1 MGAIMKI
8 NILIFSAILIGLT
21 GCATSAVDPQQAKP
35 IPTDRI
41 LTNGTGESIINVTR
55 DNGWLVG
62 GGCFVEIIIDGK
74 PYARIDT
81 GEAISIKTN
90 PGRHILGIS
99 GDSQGKG
106 LCGAKIGQPMKE
118 TSTQITVGETQRF
131 RITGDTNTGL
141 DIRPSSI

>member
-1 MGAIMKI
+1 MKI

-21 GCATSAVDPQQAKP
+21 GCSTSAVGPQQAKP
-35 IPTDRI
+35 IPTARI
-41 LTNGTGESIINVTR
+41 LTNGTGESIITVTR

-81 GEAISIKTN
+81 GEAISIKID

-99 GDSQGKG
+99 GDSQGQG
-106 LCGAKIGQPMKE
+106 LCGAKIGQSIKE
-118 TSTQITVGETQRF
+118 TSTQITVGETQTF
-131 RITGDTNTGL
+131 RITGDTISGL
-141 DIRPSSI
+141 DIRPTSISF